1 MEKMEVSSLN
11 QALSNNY
18 HQGGGASRRTRP
30 IDTTTTTTTTPTTTN
45 TTTTTSINTNTNTN
59 TTNNNNN
66 DDTNELINNKRKRL
80 KKDID
85 NKLTT
90 NTIYNTIN
98 TTTSYSISRPTSRL
112 IDLAGIDNVIDQIK
126 DLIFYPIKYPEL
138 YTHLGVRP
146 PCGILLNGPSGCGK
160 TLLAYSIAGEL
171 DLPFYKAT
179 GPELIGGTSGESES
193 RVREIFELASSSAP
207 SILFIDGIDVIAGK
221 KDSSQRGMDKRLLI
235 LSSLLL
241 IILILIIIL
250 LLIIG

>member
-1 MEKMEVSSLN
+1 MDNAGIASLN
-11 QALSNNY
+11 QSLSNNY
-18 HQGGGASRRTRP
+18 HSGGGASRRTRP
-30 IDTTTTTTTTPTTTN
+30 IDTNITN
-45 TTTTTSINTNTNTN
+45 IATTSTTSTTSSNTNNNNTSVTNTNTHMN
-59 TTNNNNN
+59 TTNNN

-80 KKDID
+80 KKDPD
-85 NKLTT
+85 NKLTYVD
-90 NTIYNTIN
+90 NNNNIDSNLIP
-98 TTTSYSISRPTSRL
+98 RPSSRL

-126 DLIFYPIKYPEL
+126 DLVFYPIKYPEL

-193 RVREIFELASSSAP
+193 RVREIFELASSTAP

-221 KDSSQRGMDKRLLI
+221 RDSSQRGMDKRYEELLNFN
-235 LSSLLL
+235 
-241 IILILIIIL
+241 
-250 LLIIG
+250 